1 MTSPASPTPSA
12 GRLARLAGFAVRRR
26 GRMVLAWIAALV
38 LVSAVG
44 PALAGEYDADYAT
57 PGSESKAA
65 AELIDERFPGRSDAD
80 IDVVWRA
87 RGGVDEPA
95 AEAKMERFLADAEQI
110 EAIAGA
116 GDWRVSR
123 DGTIAYA
130 SLALDR
136 PGWDVPTSTGE
147 ELIDRAEAVS
157 GDGLRIELGGAVIE
171 DAQEGAPPELVG
183 LVAAAFI
190 LLIAFGSVVAAGLP
204 LAVALFGLGLSATLI
219 GVLTVVVDIP
229 EWAPAVSSLMGIGV
243 GIDYALL
250 ILTRFRT
257 ALAGGAATHGAVV
270 EAVATAGRSV
280 VVAGTTVIIALL
292 GLFVVGVSYMNGVA
306 VAAGVSVLIVML
318 ASITL
323 LPALLAYA
331 GARVNRLRIPGFPRL
346 PKSGEGPPIARW
358 SRAVQRRPWTA
369 AIAAAALLLALTA
382 PVLGLRLGFPDA
394 GNDRAGTTTRAA
406 YDLVTRGFGP
416 GANGTL
422 LVAADLPRPE
432 SAAALERAAA
442 RLRAEPGVSF
452 VSDPQLNPRRDAALL
467 AVAPETSPQDP
478 ATADLV
484 RRIRDETLPAALRD
498 SGVDAHVGGVTA
510 SVIDQSDYVSKR
522 LPLFVGAVVGTSFL
536 LLLVAFRAPLVAVKA
551 GVMNLLSVGAAYGVV
566 ALVAE
571 GGWAGSLIGVETDT
585 PVPPFIP
592 VIMFAILFGLSMDY
606 EVFLLSRIR
615 EELTDPDGTAHAV
628 AHGLAK
634 TARVITAAA
643 AIMVA
648 VFMAFVFSS
657 EVFLKLMG
665 VGMAAAI
672 LVDATVVRMVLVP
685 ALMQLMGR
693 ANWWIPHWLD
703 RALPRVG
710 IEPPRASAPSEAR
723 S

>member
-1 MTSPASPTPSA
+1 MTSPASPSLPA
-12 GRLARLAGFAVRRR
+12 GRLARLAGLAVRRR

-38 LVSAVG
+38 LISAVG
-44 PALAGEYDADYAT
+44 PSLAGEFDADYAT

-65 AELIDERFPGRSDAD
+65 AELIDERFPGRSDAG
-80 IDVVWRA
+80 IDVVWEVP
-87 RGGVDEPA
+87 GGVDDPA
-95 AEAKMERFLADAEQI
+95 AEARMERFLADAERL
-110 EAIAGA
+110 EGVAGA
-116 GDWRVSR
+116 GERRVSR

-136 PGWDVPTSTGE
+136 PAMDVPTETGE
-147 ELIDRAEAVS
+147 ALIDRAEAAS
-157 GDGLRIELGGAVIE
+157 GDRLRVELGGGPIQE
-171 DAQEGAPPELVG
+171 AQEGAPPEVVG
-183 LVAAAFI
+183 LLAAAFI

-204 LAVALFGLGLSATLI
+204 IAVALFGLGLSTALI
-219 GVLTVVVDIP
+219 GVLTAVVDIP

-257 ALAGGAATHGAVV
+257 ALASGASTQVAVV

-280 VVAGTTVIIALL
+280 VVAGTTVIVALL

-306 VAAGVSVLIVML
+306 VAAGASVLIVML
-318 ASITL
+318 AAITL

-331 GARVNRLRIPGFPRL
+331 GPRVNRLRIPGLARPPR
-346 PKSGEGPPIARW
+346 SGEGARAARW

-382 PVLGLRLGFPDA
+382 PVAGLRLGFPDA
-394 GNDRAGTTTRAA
+394 GNDRAGTTTREA
-406 YDLVTRGFGP
+406 YELVTRGFGP
-416 GANGTL
+416 GANGSL
-422 LVAADLPRPE
+422 VVAAELPRPD
-432 SAAALERAAA
+432 SAGALERAAG

-452 VSDPQLNPRRDAALL
+452 VSDPQLNREGDVALL
-467 AVAPETSPQDP
+467 TVAPETSPQDP

-484 RRIRDETLPAALRD
+484 RRLREDTLPAALRG
-498 SGVDAHVGGVTA
+498 SGVEPHVGGLTA
-510 SVIDQSDYVSKR
+510 AVIDQADFVSGR

-536 LLLVAFRAPLVAVKA
+536 LLLAAFRAPLVALKA

-643 AIMVA
+643 AIMIA

-685 ALMQLMGR
+685 AVMQLMGR
-693 ANWWIPHWLD
+693 ANWWIPCWLD
-703 RALPRVG
+703 RALPHLDV
-710 IEPPRASAPSEAR
+710 EPGAARAAAR
-723 S
+723 

>member
-1 MTSPASPTPSA
+1 MTSPASPTPRA
-12 GRLARLAGFAVRRR
+12 GRLARLADLAVRRR

-38 LVSAVG
+38 LVGAVA
-44 PALAGEYDADYAT
+44 PSLAGEYDADYYT

-65 AELIDERFPGRSDAD
+65 AQLIDERFPGRSDAGV
-80 IDVVWRA
+80 DVVWQVRDGVEDPATEA
-87 RGGVDEPA
+87 R
-95 AEAKMERFLADAEQI
+95 MERFLAGAERL
-110 EAIAGA
+110 EGVAGA
-116 GDWRVSR
+116 GRQRVSP
-123 DGTIAYA
+123 DDTIGFA

-136 PGWDVPTSTGE
+136 PGFDVPVATGE
-147 ELIDRAEAVS
+147 ELIDRAAAAS
-157 GDGLRIELGGAVIE
+157 RDGLRIELGGGPIQ
-171 DAQEGAPPELVG
+171 DAQEGAPPEVVG

-219 GVLTVVVDIP
+219 GVLTAVVDIP
-229 EWAPAVSSLMGIGV
+229 EWAPAVASLMGIGV

-257 ALAGGAATHGAVV
+257 ALARGASTRDAVV
-270 EAVATAGRSV
+270 ESVATAGRSV

-306 VAAGVSVLIVML
+306 LAAGLSVLVVML
-318 ASITL
+318 AAITL
-323 LPALLAYA
+323 LPALLAFA
-331 GARVNRLRIPGFPRL
+331 GARVNKLRIPGLARA
-346 PKSGEGPPIARW
+346 PKSGEGVRAARW
-358 SRAVQRRPWTA
+358 SRAVQRRPWAA
-369 AIAAAALLLALTA
+369 AIAGGALLLALTA

-406 YDLVTRGFGP
+406 YDLVTEGFGP
-416 GANGTL
+416 GANGAL
-422 LVAADLPRPE
+422 LVAADLPRPD
-432 SAAALERAAA
+432 SIAALERAAE
-442 RLRAEPGVSF
+442 RLRTDPGVSN
-452 VSDPQLNPRRDAALL
+452 VGEPQPNPAGDAALL
-467 AVAPETSPQDP
+467 TVVPTTAPQDG

-484 RRIRDETLPAALRD
+484 HRMRDDTLPQALRG
-498 SGVDAHVGGVTA
+498 SGVEAHVGGLTA
-510 SVIDQSDYVSKR
+510 SVIDQSALVSER
-522 LPLFVGAVVGTSFL
+522 LPLFIAAVVGTSFL
-536 LLLVAFRAPLVAVKA
+536 LLLAAFRAPLVALKA

-685 ALMQLMGR
+685 AVMQLMGR
-693 ANWWIPHWLD
+693 ANWWIPRWLD
-703 RALPRVG
+703 RALPRLDV
-710 IEPPRASAPSEAR
+710 EPQATR
-723 S
+723 

>member
-1 MTSPASPTPSA
+1 MTSPASPTPPA
-12 GRLARLAGFAVRRR
+12 GRLARLADLAVRRR

-38 LVSAVG
+38 FVGAVG
-44 PALAGEYDADYAT
+44 PSLAGEYDADYAT

-65 AELIDERFPGRSDAD
+65 ADLIDERFPGRSDSG
-80 IDVVWRA
+80 IDVVWQV
-87 RGGVDEPA
+87 RGGVDQPA
-95 AEAKMERFLADAEQI
+95 AEATMERFLAGAERL
-110 EAIAGA
+110 EGVARAGEP
-116 GDWRVSR
+116 RVSP
-123 DGTIAYA
+123 DGTIA
-130 SLALDR
+130 LATLSLDR
-136 PGWDVPTSTGE
+136 PAWDVPVATGE
-147 ELIDRAEAVS
+147 ELIDRAEAAS
-157 GDGLRIELGGAVIE
+157 GDGLRIELGGSPIQS
-171 DAQEGAPPELVG
+171 AQEGAPPEVVG

-190 LLIAFGSVVAAGLP
+190 LLIAFGSVIAAGLP

-219 GVLTVVVDIP
+219 GVLTAVVDIP
-229 EWAPAVSSLMGIGV
+229 DWAPAVASLMGIGV

-257 ALAGGAATHGAVV
+257 ALARGASTRDAVV
-270 EAVATAGRSV
+270 ESVATAGRSV

-292 GLFVVGVSYMNGVA
+292 GLFVVGVSYMSGVA
-306 VAAGVSVLIVML
+306 VAAGLSVLVVML
-318 ASITL
+318 AAITL

-331 GARVNRLRIPGFPRL
+331 GARVNKLRIPGLARPPR
-346 PKSGEGPPIARW
+346 SGEGERAARW
-358 SRAVQRRPWTA
+358 SRAVQPRPWAA
-369 AIAAAALLLALTA
+369 AIAGGALLLALTA

-406 YDLVTRGFGP
+406 YELVSEGFGP
-416 GANGTL
+416 GANGAL
-422 LVAADLPRPE
+422 LVAADLPSPD
-432 SAAALERAAA
+432 AITALDRAAEQ
-442 RLRAEPGVSF
+442 LRADPGVSF
-452 VSDPQLNPRRDAALL
+452 VGDPQPNPEGDAALL
-467 AVAPETSPQDP
+467 TVVPTTAPQDG

-484 RRIRDETLPAALRD
+484 QRVREDTLPQALRG
-498 SGVDAHVGGVTA
+498 SGVEAHVGGMTA
-510 SVIDQSDYVSKR
+510 SVIDQSELVSQR
-522 LPLFVGAVVGTSFL
+522 LPLFIAAVVGTSFL
-536 LLLVAFRAPLVAVKA
+536 LLLVAFRAPLVALKA

-685 ALMQLMGR
+685 AVMQLMGR
-693 ANWWIPHWLD
+693 ANWWIPRWLD
-703 RALPRVG
+703 RALPRLDV
-710 IEPPRASAPSEAR
+710 EPAATR
-723 S
+723 

>member
-1 MTSPASPTPSA
+1 MTSPASPTPPA

-331 GARVNRLRIPGFPRL
+331 GARVNRLRIPGLARP
-346 PKSGEGPPIARW
+346 PKSGEGARAARW

-432 SAAALERAAA
+432 SAAALERAAD

-452 VSDPQLNPRRDAALL
+452 VSDPQLNPTRDAALL

-672 LVDATVVRMVLVP
+672 LVDATIVRMVLVP
-685 ALMQLMGR
+685 AVMQLMGR
-693 ANWWIPHWLD
+693 ANWWTPHWLD
-703 RALPRVG
+703 RLLPRFDRDIPVA
-710 IEPPRASAPSEAR
+710 ER

>member
-1 MTSPASPTPSA
+1 MTSPASPTPPA
-12 GRLARLAGFAVRRR
+12 GRLARLAQLAVRRR
-26 GRMVLAWIAALV
+26 SRIVLAWIAALV
-38 LVSAVG
+38 LVGAVG
-44 PALAGEYDADYAT
+44 PSLAGEYDADYAT

-65 AELIDERFPGRSDAD
+65 ADLIDERFPGRSDAG
-80 IDVVWRA
+80 IDVVWQV
-87 RGGVDEPA
+87 RGGVEDPA
-95 AEAKMERFLADAEQI
+95 AEARMERFLADAERL
-110 EAIAGA
+110 EGVAGA
-116 GDWRVSR
+116 GPWRVSA

-136 PGWDVPTSTGE
+136 PGWDVPAATGE
-147 ELIDRAEAVS
+147 KLIDRADAAS
-157 GDGLRIELGGAVIE
+157 TGGLRIELGGGPIQE
-171 DAQEGAPPELVG
+171 AQEGAPPEVVG
-183 LVAAAFI
+183 LVAATII

-204 LAVALFGLGLSATLI
+204 LAVALFGLGLGASLI
-219 GVLTVVVDIP
+219 GILTAVVDIP

-257 ALAGGAATHGAVV
+257 ALAGGASTHDAIV
-270 EAVATAGRSV
+270 ESVSTAGRSV

-306 VAAGVSVLIVML
+306 VAAGVSVLVVMT
-318 ASITL
+318 AAITL

-331 GARVNRLRIPGFPRL
+331 GPRVNKLRIPGLARPPR
-346 PKSGEGPPIARW
+346 SGEGARAARW

-369 AIAAAALLLALTA
+369 AIAGAALLLALTA

-406 YDLVTRGFGP
+406 YDLVSKGFGP
-416 GANGTL
+416 GANATL

-432 SAAALERAAA
+432 SAAALERAAQ
-442 RLRAEPGVSF
+442 RLRSTPGVSF
-452 VSDPQLNPRRDAALL
+452 VSDPQVNRAGDAALL
-467 AVAPETSPQDP
+467 TVAPETSPQDP

-484 RRIRDETLPAALRD
+484 RRLRDDTLPAALRG
-498 SGVDAHVGGVTA
+498 SGVDAHVGGLTA
-510 SVIDQSDYVSKR
+510 SVVDQADFVSGR

-536 LLLVAFRAPLVAVKA
+536 LLLAAFHAPLVALKA

-615 EELTDPDGTAHAV
+615 EELTDPDGTAYAV

-672 LVDATVVRMVLVP
+672 FVDATVVRMVLVP
-685 ALMQLMGR
+685 AVMQLMGR
-693 ANWWIPHWLD
+693 ANWWIPRWLD
-703 RALPRVG
+703 RALPRLDV
-710 IEPPRASAPSEAR
+710 EPEPERTLA
-723 S
+723 

>member
-1 MTSPASPTPSA
+1 MTSPASPTPRA
-12 GRLARLAGFAVRRR
+12 GRLARLADLAVRRR

-38 LVSAVG
+38 LVGAVA
-44 PALAGEYDADYAT
+44 PSLAGEYDADYYT

-65 AELIDERFPGRSDAD
+65 AQLIDERFPGRSDAG
-80 IDVVWRA
+80 IDVVWQVRDGVEDPATEA
-87 RGGVDEPA
+87 R
-95 AEAKMERFLADAEQI
+95 MERFLAGAERL
-110 EAIAGA
+110 EGVAGA
-116 GDWRVSR
+116 GRQRVSP
-123 DGTIAYA
+123 DGTIGYA

-136 PGWDVPTSTGE
+136 PGFDVPVATGE
-147 ELIDRAEAVS
+147 ELIDRAAAAS
-157 GDGLRIELGGAVIE
+157 RDGLRIELGGGPIQ
-171 DAQEGAPPELVG
+171 DAQEGAPPEVVG

-219 GVLTVVVDIP
+219 GVLTAVVDIP
-229 EWAPAVSSLMGIGV
+229 EWAPAVASLMGIGV

-257 ALAGGAATHGAVV
+257 ALARGASTRDAVV
-270 EAVATAGRSV
+270 ESVATAGRSV

-306 VAAGVSVLIVML
+306 LAAGLSVLVVML
-318 ASITL
+318 AAITL
-323 LPALLAYA
+323 LPALLAFA
-331 GARVNRLRIPGFPRL
+331 GARVNKLRIPGLARA
-346 PKSGEGPPIARW
+346 PKSGEGVRAARW
-358 SRAVQRRPWTA
+358 SRAVQRRPWAA
-369 AIAAAALLLALTA
+369 AIAGGALLLALTA

-406 YDLVTRGFGP
+406 YDLVTEGFGP
-416 GANGTL
+416 GANGAL
-422 LVAADLPRPE
+422 LVAADLPRPD
-432 SAAALERAAA
+432 SIAALERAAE
-442 RLRAEPGVSF
+442 RLRTDPGVSN
-452 VSDPQLNPRRDAALL
+452 VGEPQPNPAGDAALL
-467 AVAPETSPQDP
+467 TVVPTTAPQDG

-484 RRIRDETLPAALRD
+484 HRVRDDTLPQALRG
-498 SGVDAHVGGVTA
+498 SGVEAHVGGLTA
-510 SVIDQSDYVSKR
+510 SVIDQSALVSER
-522 LPLFVGAVVGTSFL
+522 LPLFIAAVVGTSFL
-536 LLLVAFRAPLVAVKA
+536 LLLAAFRAPLVALKA

-685 ALMQLMGR
+685 AVMQLMGR
-693 ANWWIPHWLD
+693 ANWWIPRWLD
-703 RALPRVG
+703 RALPRLDV
-710 IEPPRASAPSEAR
+710 EPQATR
-723 S
+723 

>member
-1 MTSPASPTPSA
+1 MTSPASPSPPA
-12 GRLARLAGFAVRRR
+12 GRLARLADLAVRRR

-38 LVSAVG
+38 LISAVG
-44 PALAGEYDADYAT
+44 PSLAGEYDADYYT

-65 AELIDERFPGRSDAD
+65 AQLIDERFPGRSDAG
-80 IDVVWRA
+80 IDVVWQVP
-87 RGGVDEPA
+87 GGVDDPR
-95 AEAKMERFLADAEQI
+95 AEARMERFLADAE
-110 EAIAGA
+110 ELEGVAGA
-116 GDWRVSR
+116 GETRVSP

-136 PGWDVPTSTGE
+136 PGFDIPVETGE
-147 ELIDRAEAVS
+147 ELIDRAEAAS
-157 GDGLRIELGGAVIE
+157 GDGLRIELGGGPIQE
-171 DAQEGAPPELVG
+171 AQEGAPPEVVG

-190 LLIAFGSVVAAGLP
+190 LLIAFGSVIAAGLP
-204 LAVALFGLGLSATLI
+204 IMVALFGLGLSATLI
-219 GVLTVVVDIP
+219 AVLTAVVDIP
-229 EWAPAVSSLMGIGV
+229 EWAPAVSALMGIGV

-257 ALAGGAATHGAVV
+257 ALARGASTRDAVV

-280 VVAGTTVIIALL
+280 VVAGITVIIALL

-306 VAAGVSVLIVML
+306 IAAGVSVLVVML
-318 ASITL
+318 AAITL
-323 LPALLAYA
+323 LPAVLAYA
-331 GARVNRLRIPGFPRL
+331 GARVNKLRIPGLARQ
-346 PKSGEGPPIARW
+346 PKSGEGVRAARW

-369 AIAAAALLLALTA
+369 AIAGAALLLALTA

-406 YDLVTRGFGP
+406 YDLVTEGFGP
-416 GANGTL
+416 GANGAL
-422 LVAADLPRPE
+422 LIAADLPRPD
-432 SAAALERAAA
+432 SVAALERAAQE
-442 RLRAEPGVSF
+442 LRTDPGVSF
-452 VSDPQLNPRRDAALL
+452 VSDPQPNPAGDAALL
-467 AVAPETSPQDP
+467 TVVPTTAPQDG

-484 RRIRDETLPAALRD
+484 RRVRANTLPEALRG
-498 SGVDAHVGGVTA
+498 SGVDAHVGGLTA
-510 SVIDQSDYVSKR
+510 SVIDQSELVSER
-522 LPLFVGAVVGTSFL
+522 LPLFIAAVVGTSFL
-536 LLLVAFRAPLVAVKA
+536 LLLAAFRAPLVALKA

-615 EELTDPDGTAHAV
+615 EELSHPDRTAHAV

-648 VFMAFVFSS
+648 VFLAFVFSS

-685 ALMQLMGR
+685 AVMQLMGR
-693 ANWWIPHWLD
+693 ANWWIPRWLD
-703 RALPRVG
+703 RALPRLDV
-710 IEPPRASAPSEAR
+710 EPQPMR
-723 S
+723 

>member
-1 MTSPASPTPSA
+1 MTSPASPTPRA
-12 GRLARLAGFAVRRR
+12 GRLARLAELAVRRR

-38 LVSAVG
+38 LLGAVG
-44 PALAGEYDADYAT
+44 PSLAGDYDAEYYT

-65 AELIDERFPGRSDAD
+65 AQLIDERFPGRSDAG
-80 IDVVWRA
+80 IDVVWQA
-87 RGGVDEPA
+87 RGGVDDPA
-95 AEAKMERFLADAEQI
+95 VEARMERFIAEAERI

-116 GDWRVSR
+116 GEPRVSR
-123 DGTIAYA
+123 DGTIAYV

-136 PGWDVPTSTGE
+136 PGFDVPVETGE
-147 ELIDRAEAVS
+147 QLIDRAEATS
-157 GDGLRIELGGAVIE
+157 GDGLRIELGGGPIQE
-171 DAQEGAPPELVG
+171 AQEGAPPEVVG
-183 LVAAAFI
+183 LLAAAFI

-204 LAVALFGLGLSATLI
+204 IAVALFGLGLSAMLI
-219 GVLTVVVDIP
+219 GILTAVVDIP
-229 EWAPAVSSLMGIGV
+229 EWSTGVASLIGIGV

-257 ALAGGAATHGAVV
+257 ALAGGASTRDAIV
-270 EAVATAGRSV
+270 ESVATAGRSV

-306 VAAGVSVLIVML
+306 LAAGMSVLVVML
-318 ASITL
+318 AAITL

-331 GARVNRLRIPGFPRL
+331 GTRVNKLRIPGLARP
-346 PKSGEGPPIARW
+346 PKSGEGVRAARW
-358 SRAVQRRPWTA
+358 SRAVQRRPWAA
-369 AIAAAALLLALTA
+369 AIAGGALLLALTA

-406 YDLVTRGFGP
+406 YELVTQGFGP
-416 GANGTL
+416 GANGAL
-422 LVAADLPRPE
+422 LVAADLPSPD
-432 SAAALERAAA
+432 SIAALDRAAEQ
-442 RLRAEPGVSF
+442 LRNEPGVSF
-452 VSDPQLNPRRDAALL
+452 VTDPQPNPAGDAALL
-467 AVAPETSPQDP
+467 TVVPATAPQDG

-484 RRIRDETLPAALRD
+484 RHVRDTLPDALSG
-498 SGVDAHVGGVTA
+498 SGVEAHVGGLTA
-510 SVIDQSDYVSKR
+510 SVIDQSELVSER
-522 LPLFVGAVVGTSFL
+522 LPLFIAAVVGTSFL
-536 LLLVAFRAPLVAVKA
+536 LLLVAFRAPLVALKA

-571 GGWAGSLIGVETDT
+571 GGWAGSLIGVDTDT

-592 VIMFAILFGLSMDY
+592 VIMFAVLFGLSMDY

-615 EELTDPDGTAHAV
+615 EELTDPGGTAHAV

-685 ALMQLMGR
+685 AVMQLMGR
-693 ANWWIPHWLD
+693 ANWWIPRWLD
-703 RALPRVG
+703 RALPRLDVD
-710 IEPPRASAPSEAR
+710 PAPTR
-723 S
+723 

>member
-1 MTSPASPTPSA
+1 MTSPLSRTPRA
-12 GRLARLAGFAVRRR
+12 GRLARLADLVVRRR
-26 GRMVLAWIAALV
+26 GRTVLAWIVALV
-38 LVSAVG
+38 LIGAVG
-44 PALAGEYDADYAT
+44 PSLAGEYDADYYT

-65 AELIDERFPGRSDAD
+65 AQLIDERFPGRSDAG
-80 IDVVWRA
+80 IDVVWQA
-87 RGGVDEPA
+87 RGGVDDPA
-95 AEAKMERFLADAEQI
+95 VEARMERFLAEAERL
-110 EAIAGA
+110 EGVAGA
-116 GDWRVSR
+116 GETRVSR

-136 PGWDVPTSTGE
+136 PGFDVPVETGE
-147 ELIDRAEAVS
+147 QLIDRAEATS
-157 GDGLRIELGGAVIE
+157 GHGLRIELGGGPIQE
-171 DAQEGAPPELVG
+171 AQEGAPPEVVG
-183 LVAAAFI
+183 LLAAAFI
-190 LLIAFGSVVAAGLP
+190 LLIAFGSVIAAGLP
-204 LAVALFGLGLSATLI
+204 IAVALFGLGLSATLI
-219 GVLTVVVDIP
+219 GILTAVVDIP
-229 EWAPAVSSLMGIGV
+229 EWAPAVASLMGIGV

-257 ALAGGAATHGAVV
+257 ALAGGASTRDAIV

-292 GLFVVGVSYMNGVA
+292 GLFVVGVGYMNGVA
-306 VAAGVSVLIVML
+306 VAAGVSVLVVML
-318 ASITL
+318 AAITL

-331 GARVNRLRIPGFPRL
+331 GPRVNKLRIPGLARPPR
-346 PKSGEGPPIARW
+346 SGEGVRAARW

-369 AIAAAALLLALTA
+369 AIAGAALLLALTA

-406 YDLVTRGFGP
+406 YELVTEGFGP
-416 GANGTL
+416 GANGAL
-422 LVAADLPRPE
+422 LVAADLPDPG
-432 SAAALERAAA
+432 SIAALDRAAEQ
-442 RLRAEPGVSF
+442 LRADPGVSF
-452 VSDPQLNPRRDAALL
+452 VSDPQPNPAGDAALL
-467 AVAPETSPQDP
+467 TVVPTTAPQDS
-478 ATADLV
+478 ATGDLV
-484 RRIRDETLPAALRD
+484 QRVRDDTLPEALRG
-498 SGVDAHVGGVTA
+498 SGVEAHVGGLTA
-510 SVIDQSDYVSKR
+510 SVIDQSELVSER
-522 LPLFVGAVVGTSFL
+522 LPLFIAAVVGTSFL
-536 LLLVAFRAPLVAVKA
+536 LLLAAFRAPLVALKA

-571 GGWAGSLIGVETDT
+571 GGWAGSLIGVDTDT

-615 EELTDPDGTAHAV
+615 EELTDPDETAHAV

-648 VFMAFVFSS
+648 VFMAFVFST

-685 ALMQLMGR
+685 AVMQLMGR
-693 ANWWIPHWLD
+693 ANWWIPGWLD
-703 RALPRVG
+703 RALPRLD
-710 IEPPRASAPSEAR
+710 IEPQPTR
-723 S
+723 